1 MNSKLRV
8 LLSGPGLIGRKHVE
22 LIQAHKDCEL
32 VGIVGPVTSEN
43 EEFAAS
49 KNVDLY
55 PEFADAI
62 GSGGVDASII
72 SSPNGFHYEQA
83 IACVALGIPT
93 LVEKP
98 LTDNIEDA
106 ARLVEQSELSG
117 VPVLVGHHRTYSSLL
132 DVALEFLR
140 SDCFG
145 RMVALQ
151 GSALFYKPETYF
163 QDGPWRTKLGG
174 GPILINLIHEIGL
187 MRQFA
192 GEIISVQ
199 ALASH
204 HIRKFEVE
212 DTVSIAFR
220 FKEGALGTFI
230 LSDAAASSK
239 SWEMTSGEN
248 PTYPHFPDENC
259 YHFAGTNGSLDFP
272 SMKAKSYRRDVTP
285 SWWNKFVEHSL
296 AIERKDPLFLQ
307 LEHFVDVV
315 RNGAAPRVSA
325 RDGYLNMLVI
335 EAIRRSIETG
345 SAFDVVDTYAAK

>member
-1 MNSKLRV
+1 MNKKLRV

-22 LIQAHKDCEL
+22 LIQAHEDCEL
-32 VGIVGPVTSEN
+32 IGIVGPATSEN
-43 EEFAAS
+43 QEFASS
-49 KNVDLY
+49 KNAKLY

-62 GSGGVDASII
+62 VLGEVDASII

-83 IACVALGIPT
+83 MACVSLGIPT

-106 ARLVEQSELSG
+106 ARLVEQSERVG

-132 DVALEFLR
+132 DIALKFLS
-140 SDCFG
+140 SDSFG

-163 QDGPWRTKLGG
+163 QDGPWRTTAGG

-192 GEIISVQ
+192 GEIVSVQ
-199 ALASH
+199 ALESH

-212 DTVSIAFR
+212 DTVAIAFR
-220 FKEGALGTFI
+220 FKDGALGTFI

-248 PTYPHFPDENC
+248 PAYPHFPDENC

-272 SMKAKSYRRDVTP
+272 SMKAKSYGSDVTP
-285 SWWNKFVEHSL
+285 SWWNQFNEHSIP
-296 AIERKDPLFLQ
+296 IERKDPLRLQ
-307 LEHFVDVV
+307 LDHFVDVV
-315 RNGAAPRVSA
+315 RHGAEPRVSA

-335 EAIRRSIETG
+335 EAIHRSIETG
-345 SAFDVVDTYAAK
+345 SVVDVADTYAVI